1 MSASPKWENC
11 HDRALADVLEK
22 EGGSVPA
29 FLNAV
34 FGFLSRQCPEELY
47 NSSQISGEH
56 LISQSYCKWRQK
68 YLEEKTQKSL
78 QLLQCTP
85 ECDVPLAVAEEE
97 VAAEEPKHKI
107 NADPSPKTTAQ
118 NSVKE
123 NHPHSSFNAING
135 AIRESYAWT
144 QSIEDLEVRICVHDS
159 VRKGRQVKVKLQPTR
174 MEVGVHGSSTSW
186 QTLVMGDFPHG
197 IKVEDSVWSLVPGD
211 HILIHM
217 EKAEER
223 WWDRLLTNEDS
234 IDLKKINA
242 ERDFATLPE
251 EDQQR
256 IQELVWNKKQ
266 QEIGKPTSDQMVSNC
281 LLDKT

>member
-78 QLLQCTP
+78 QLLQW
-85 ECDVPLAVAEEE
+85 
-97 VAAEEPKHKI
+97 
-107 NADPSPKTTAQ
+107 